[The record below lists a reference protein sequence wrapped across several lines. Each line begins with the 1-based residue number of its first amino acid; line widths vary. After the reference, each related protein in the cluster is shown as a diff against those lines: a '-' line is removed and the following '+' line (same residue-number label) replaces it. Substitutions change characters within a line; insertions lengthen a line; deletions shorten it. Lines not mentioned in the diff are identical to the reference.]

1 MFYTVKDVSQK
12 TGLTPYTIRYYLKEG
27 LFPSIQRDS
36 NGTRLFSDLDIE
48 TFYMIECMKKS
59 GMTISEI
66 RQYMKWLEEGDC
78 NIDKCLSLFC
88 EKQHHLQEQLKQL
101 LECIDAVNYKVWYYE
116 TAKKA
121 GTISIHNT
129 LPDDQIPKDMH
140 EIRSRMIHVKRL
152 TNFSKDV

>member
-36 NGTRLFSDLDIE
+36 NGTRLFSDGDIE
-48 TFYMIECMKKS
+48 TLYMIECMKYC
-59 GMTISEI
+59 GMTINEI
-66 RQYMKWLEEGDC
+66 RSYMQWLVEGDS
-78 NIDKCLSLFC
+78 NIDKCLDMFQ
-88 EKQHHLQEQLKQL
+88 EKRSQLKKNLEQL
-101 LECIDAVNYKVWYYE
+101 LECIDAVDYKVWYYE

-121 GTISIHNT
+121 GTISVHDT
-129 LPDDQIPKDMH
+129 MPASEIPEDMK

-152 TNFSKDV
+152 TD